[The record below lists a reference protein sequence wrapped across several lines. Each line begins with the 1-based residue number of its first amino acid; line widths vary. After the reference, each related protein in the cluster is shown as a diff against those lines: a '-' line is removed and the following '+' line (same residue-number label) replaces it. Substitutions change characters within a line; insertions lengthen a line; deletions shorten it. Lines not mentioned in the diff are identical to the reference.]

1 MLVQKIEREFNFPLT
16 QELARVQLRDE
27 LILAKYYSNDKNAH
41 SVVHSHPFF
50 ELILPISGCS
60 MVYSID
66 GAMYQLGLGSIIF
79 IPAEIYHTVQMQ
91 DEADMS
97 DRLVVQI
104 DLAVWNRAIS
114 HTGLENPIWNRQVT
128 VVNRDIASTWDFRG
142 LFERMINTQHLQKD
156 IQDRVLEC
164 QLVELQLLLQQNITN
179 HTTAA
184 PSSTSQVVAKTVAYL
199 QSNYTDPELTVTR
212 LAQAAF
218 VSREYLS
225 RIFKE
230 YTMESIHSYLTNLR
244 IQHSRKAIAEGK
256 SVLDA
261 CVESGFNNYSS
272 FYKTFRALY
281 GITPNDYKKQLFQS
295 LKTSDLSPNQT
306 EA

>member
-27 LILAKYYSNDKNAH
+27 LILAKYFSNDKNTH

-50 ELILPISGCS
+50 ELIMPISGS
-60 MVYSID
+60 ALVYSVD

-79 IPAEIYHTVQMQ
+79 IPAEIYHAVQMQ
-91 DEADMS
+91 DETDLS

-114 HTGLENPIWNRQVT
+114 HTGLKNPIWNQQVT

-164 QLVELQLLLQQNITN
+164 QLVELQLLLQQAVSS
-179 HTTAA
+179 HTTVA
-184 PSSTSQVVAKTVAYL
+184 PNSTSQVVAKTVAYL
-199 QSNYTDPELTVTR
+199 QSHYTDPELNVSR
-212 LAQAAF
+212 LAQEAY

-244 IQHSRKAIAEGK
+244 IQHSRNAIAEGK

-261 CVESGFNNYSS
+261 CMESGFNNYSS

-295 LKTSDLSPNQT
+295 LKTSD
-306 EA
+306 

>member
-1 MLVQKIEREFNFPLT
+1 MLVQKIEREYNFPLT
-16 QELARVQLRDE
+16 QELARVQLQNE
-27 LILAKYYSNDKNAH
+27 KILAKYYTNNNSH

-50 ELILPISGCS
+50 ELIMPINGNS

-66 GAMYQLGLGSIIF
+66 GAMYQMGLGDIIF
-79 IPAEIYHTVQMQ
+79 IPAEIYHSVMTSGACEV
-91 DEADMS
+91 S

-104 DLAVWNRAIS
+104 ESDIWNRALS
-114 HTGLENPIWNRQVT
+114 HTGLNDPVWNRQPT
-128 VVNRDIASTWDFRG
+128 VVNRDIAATWDFRG

-156 IQDRVLEC
+156 FQNMVLES

-199 QSNYTDPELTVTR
+199 QSHYTDPELTVTQ
-212 LAQAAF
+212 LAKASF

-244 IQHSRKAIAEGK
+244 IQHSRNAIVEGK

-261 CVESGFNNYSS
+261 CMESGFNNYSS
-272 FYKTFRALY
+272 FYKSFRALY

-295 LKTSDLSPNQT
+295 LQT
-306 EA
+306 NDFSLNMEEA